1 MRFTGSRFK
10 VADSFQQM
18 IGGILLAGPF
28 VVEGGVWEMAATMQ
42 SYQAGFLAFLV
53 LLIGWAALY
62 KADKDRNIQKEVKI
76 FKIPVRYLSLITV
89 SYLAVVFLVIILAG
103 QATYQASL
111 IQTAKL
117 VSIASVF
124 SVIGAATADSVF

>member
-53 LLIGWAALY
+53 LLIGG
-62 KADKDRNIQKEVKI
+62 IV
-76 FKIPVRYLSLITV
+76 
-89 SYLAVVFLVIILAG
+89 
-103 QATYQASL
+103 
-111 IQTAKL
+111 
-117 VSIASVF
+117 
-124 SVIGAATADSVF
+124 